1 MGRKILALLCTV
13 AIVLTLSGCSLKV
26 NDDTIYIPR
35 EKVLSAEIQKE
46 YKKGEK
52 DSYYCKKE
60 IKDSAD
66 LDKICTLVRKLPA
79 VKASSEHPN
88 PIEEASIIVVLHG
101 KKDHQLILNEKMA
114 FYDQVAYEYT
124 DKDAYEHFLEFYDE
138 LDCDEV
144 KTEPD
149 YF

>member
-1 MGRKILALLCTV
+1 MRKRILALFLTV
-13 AIVLTLSGCSLKV
+13 ILLLLNACSFKV
-26 NDDTIYIPR
+26 NNDTIYIPR
-35 EKVLSAEIQKE
+35 DKVVSAEIQKE
-46 YKKGEK
+46 YKEEEK
-52 DSYYCKKE
+52 EPYYCKKE

-124 DKDAYEHFLEFYDE
+124 DKDAYEQFLEFYNE

-144 KTEPD
+144 KTDPD